1 MTRWGGAT
9 TWIVLT
15 VVLGAAVI
23 GLGIWVIVL
32 ETGHEETRTSSAARI
47 DELERVEAQ
56 LNKQVPELEALVKDL
71 EAQLEEEKAA
81 AGAASEEAQQQLDAL
96 HDEVEAA
103 SNDLGAKGQEL
114 ADLQAELER
123 LADEADAE
131 LAQARERTATAR
143 DRAAAQRARADLAE
157 ACLGAVA
164 TVLEDLYAS
173 DDLEAQLGE
182 AADEL
187 KAIAAEC
194 SPAG

>member
-1 MTRWGGAT
+1 MSRWGGAT

-15 VVLGAAVI
+15 AVLGAAVI

-32 ETGHEETRTSSAARI
+32 ETGHESESSAAAARI
-47 DELERVEAQ
+47 DALEQAEAD
-56 LNKQVPELEALVKDL
+56 LSKQVPELEALIKNL

-81 AGAASEEAQQQLDAL
+81 AGAASDEAQQQLEAL
-96 HDEVEAA
+96 RDEVEAA

-123 LADEADAE
+123 LSDEAEAE
-131 LAQARERTATAR
+131 LAKATEQTATAR
-143 DRAAAQRARADLAE
+143 NRAGAQRARADLAE

-182 AADEL
+182 AAEAL

-194 SPAG
+194 GPT

>member
-1 MTRWGGAT
+1 MSRWGGAT

-15 VVLGAAVI
+15 CVLGAAVI

-32 ETGHEETRTSSAARI
+32 ETGHESESSASAARI
-47 DELERVEAQ
+47 DELEQVEAD
-56 LNKQVPELEALVKDL
+56 LNQRVPELETLVKDL
-71 EAQLEEEKAA
+71 EAQLEDEKANA
-81 AGAASEEAQQQLDAL
+81 ASASEEAQQQLEAL
-96 HDEVEAA
+96 RDEVEAA

-114 ADLQAELER
+114 SDLQAELER
-123 LADEADAE
+123 LSDEAAAE
-131 LAQARERTATAR
+131 LAQANERTATAR

-157 ACLGAVA
+157 TCLAAVA

-182 AADEL
+182 AAEEL

-194 SPAG
+194 APAG

>member
-32 ETGHEETRTSSAARI
+32 ETGHEETKTASAARI
-47 DELERVEAQ
+47 SELERTEAE
-56 LNKQVPELEALVKDL
+56 LNERVPELEGLVQDL

-81 AGAASEEAQQQLDAL
+81 SGAASEEAQQKLEATRQ
-96 HDEVEAA
+96 EVEDAT
-103 SNDLGAKGQEL
+103 SQLGAKGQEL

-123 LADEADAE
+123 LSDEADAE
-131 LAQARERTATAR
+131 LRQARRARANAR
-143 DRAAAQRARADLAE
+143 DRADAQRARADLAE

-173 DDLEAQLGE
+173 DDLEAQLEE
-182 AADEL
+182 AVQEL

-194 SPAG
+194 APSG